1 MAWAFLYFGSSFGIH
16 LSYMGTLTNHVIL
29 DEYKLIVECF
39 SGEIGPEEIIAQKE
53 RTRKDAS
60 YNPRYSVLE
69 DIRNAHMLHTRQR
82 IMPIVTWLKENNPVH
97 KNAAILTE
105 KPEQVV
111 AAELFVENSMQLHTN
126 IKVFSTLA
134 AALFWLGVKH
144 LNDRSLEELIG
155 TMKNPD

>member
-1 MAWAFLYFGSSFGIH
+1 MAWAFLYFASSFGIH

-39 SGEIGPEEIIAQKE
+39 CGEIGPKEIIAQKE
-53 RTRKDAS
+53 RTRMDPS
-60 YNPRYSVLE
+60 YNPWYNVLE
-69 DIRNAHMLHTRQR
+69 DFRNAHMHQTRQR
-82 IMPIVTWLKENNPVH
+82 IMPIVSWLKEHNPARQ
-97 KNAAILTE
+97 NSAILTE

-111 AAELFVENSMQLHTN
+111 AAELLVESSLKLHMN

-144 LNDRSLEELIG
+144 LNDRSVEELIC
-155 TMKNPD
+155 TLKCPD